1 MNDFDKGFE
10 FSARH
15 AAAVPAGMDAASW
28 VNSVEAAIE
37 ELYSAM
43 NSYDHYKNSKA
54 AQDSLK
60 GFLAEEWAFGTANV
74 DAAVKR
80 VDAKGIRLD
89 SHDLGSADVAW
100 GADQYQLKFLIDPKN
115 IARKLATTLRDSYN
129 GRPKRYADLSF
140 DEWAVEKGFA
150 GKTPDD
156 LLYGDMGGLI
166 PSDKLEAA
174 KQYTLIRIERA
185 KGRGLD
191 EEVRRWTKVRDNLTD
206 RIKTPEGV
214 EGRPATNEEMR
225 RKAID
230 VSNRKKLDP
239 ADDGMTTSQLIAA
252 SDIVKHSLKA
262 GGTAAALSAA
272 LSVAPEIY
280 RAIDYLIAE
289 GEIDD
294 EHLKSIGTAACAG
307 ATNGFVSGSATAA
320 ITAAAAKGAFGETV
334 KAAAMGSRGAN
345 VIASLVVLTMETCRN
360 SYLVASGQIEP
371 VEMASN
377 MGQSVFSTVMM
388 LGGAAVATA
397 LTGGATFPVL
407 IGSFAGG
414 AAGSMA
420 FRPVSSCVMKV
431 CVNSGV
437 TFFGLVEQDYEVPKR
452 LLSML
457 GIKGARIKT
466 ARVKTAAV
474 STAARLSAPSVK
486 TACLHT
492 ADVVFFERGLVGVNK
507 VAYS

>member
-10 FSARH
+10 FSARY
-15 AAAVPAGMDAASW
+15 AAAVPAGMDATSW

-74 DAAVKR
+74 DAAIKR

-89 SHDLGSADVAW
+89 SHDLGSADVTW
-100 GADQYQLKFLIDPKN
+100 GADQYQLKFLTDPKN

-174 KQYTLIRIERA
+174 KQYTLTRIERA

-225 RKAID
+225 RKAAD
-230 VSNRKKLDP
+230 VSSKKKLDP

-252 SDIVKHSLKA
+252 SDIVKQSLKA

-280 RAIDYLIAE
+280 RAVDYLIAE

-307 ATNGFVSGSATAA
+307 AANGF
-320 ITAAAAKGAFGETV
+320 AAAKGTFGETV

-371 VEMASN
+371 VEMANN

-397 LTGGATFPVL
+397 LTGGATLPVL
-407 IGSFAGG
+407 IGSFVGG

-420 FRPVSSCVMKV
+420 FKPVSSCVMKV
-431 CVNSGV
+431 CVDSGV
-437 TFFGLVEQDYEVPKR
+437 TFFGLIEQDYEVPKR

-457 GIKGARIKT
+457 GIKGASIKT
-466 ARVKTAAV
+466 ARIKTAAV
-474 STAARLSAPSVK
+474 STAPQLSAPSVK
-486 TACLHT
+486 TASLHT
-492 ADVVFFERGLVGVNK
+492 ANVAFFERGLVGVNK

>member
-1 MNDFDKGFE
+1 M
-10 FSARH
+10 
-15 AAAVPAGMDAASW
+15 
-28 VNSVEAAIE
+28 
-37 ELYSAM
+37 
-43 NSYDHYKNSKA
+43 
-54 AQDSLK
+54 
-60 GFLAEEWAFGTANV
+60 
-74 DAAVKR
+74 
-80 VDAKGIRLD
+80 
-89 SHDLGSADVAW
+89 
-100 GADQYQLKFLIDPKN
+100 
-115 IARKLATTLRDSYN
+115 
-129 GRPKRYADLSF
+129 
-140 DEWAVEKGFA
+140 
-150 GKTPDD
+150 
-156 LLYGDMGGLI
+156 
-166 PSDKLEAA
+166 
-174 KQYTLIRIERA
+174 
-185 KGRGLD
+185 
-191 EEVRRWTKVRDNLTD
+191 
-206 RIKTPEGV
+206 
-214 EGRPATNEEMR
+214 
-225 RKAID
+225 
-230 VSNRKKLDP
+230 
-239 ADDGMTTSQLIAA
+239 
-252 SDIVKHSLKA
+252 
-262 GGTAAALSAA
+262 
-272 LSVAPEIY
+272 
-280 RAIDYLIAE
+280 

-307 ATNGFVSGSATAA
+307 AANGFVSGSATAA

-407 IGSFAGG
+407 IGSFVGG

-437 TFFGLVEQDYEVPKR
+437 TFFGLIEQDYEVPKR

-457 GIKGARIKT
+457 GIKGASIKT

-474 STAARLSAPSVK
+474 STAPRFSTPSVK

>member
-1 MNDFDKGFE
+1 MTRIGN
-10 FSARH
+10 ARIQL
-15 AAAVPAGMDAASW
+15 VT
-28 VNSVEAAIE
+28 E

-43 NSYDHYKNSKA
+43 NSYDHCKNSKA

-80 VDAKGIRLD
+80 VGAKGIRLD

-100 GADQYQLKFLIDPKN
+100 GADQYQLKFLTDPKN
-115 IARKLATTLRDSYN
+115 IARKLATTLRDSHN

-140 DEWAVEKGFA
+140 DERADEKGFT

-156 LLYGDMGGLI
+156 LLYGDMSGLI

-174 KQYTLIRIERA
+174 KQYTLMRIERA

-191 EEVRRWTKVRDNLTD
+191 EEVRRWTKVRDSLTD

-214 EGRPATNEEMR
+214 EGRPAMNEEMR

-230 VSNRKKLDP
+230 VSSKKKLDP
-239 ADDGMTTSQLIAA
+239 ADDGMTASQLIAA
-252 SDIVKHSLKA
+252 SDIVKQSLKA
-262 GGTAAALSAA
+262 GGTAAALSTA

-294 EHLKSIGTAACAG
+294 EHLKSLGTAACAG
-307 ATNGFVSGSATAA
+307 AANGFVSGS
-320 ITAAAAKGAFGETV
+320 
-334 KAAAMGSRGAN
+334 
-345 VIASLVVLTMETCRN
+345 
-360 SYLVASGQIEP
+360 
-371 VEMASN
+371 
-377 MGQSVFSTVMM
+377 
-388 LGGAAVATA
+388 
-397 LTGGATFPVL
+397 
-407 IGSFAGG
+407 
-414 AAGSMA
+414 
-420 FRPVSSCVMKV
+420 
-431 CVNSGV
+431 
-437 TFFGLVEQDYEVPKR
+437 
-452 LLSML
+452 
-457 GIKGARIKT
+457 
-466 ARVKTAAV
+466 
-474 STAARLSAPSVK
+474 AARLSAPSVK

-507 VAYS
+507 VADS

>member
-15 AAAVPAGMDAASW
+15 AAAVPAGMDATSW

-43 NSYDHYKNSKA
+43 NSYDHYKNSRA

-100 GADQYQLKFLIDPKN
+100 GADQYQLKFLTDPKN
-115 IARKLATTLRDSYN
+115 IARKLATTLHDSYN

-191 EEVRRWTKVRDNLTD
+191 EDVRRWTKVRDNLTD

-214 EGRPATNEEMR
+214 EGRPATNEKMR

-230 VSNRKKLDP
+230 VSNKKKLDP

-252 SDIVKHSLKA
+252 SDIVKQSLKA

-289 GEIDD
+289 GELDD

-307 ATNGFVSGSATAA
+307 AANGFVSGSATAA
-320 ITAAAAKGAFGETV
+320 ITAAAAKG
-334 KAAAMGSRGAN
+334 AAMGSRGAN

-388 LGGAAVATA
+388 LGGVAVATA
-397 LTGGATFPVL
+397 LTGGAALPVL
-407 IGSFAGG
+407 IGSFVGG

-420 FRPVSSCVMKV
+420 FKPVSSCVMKV
-431 CVNSGV
+431 CVDSGV
-437 TFFGLVEQDYEVPKR
+437 TFFGLIEQDYEIPNR

-457 GIKGARIKT
+457 GIKGASIKT

-474 STAARLSAPSVK
+474 STAPRLSAPSVK

>member
-1 MNDFDKGFE
+1 M
-10 FSARH
+10 
-15 AAAVPAGMDAASW
+15 
-28 VNSVEAAIE
+28 
-37 ELYSAM
+37 
-43 NSYDHYKNSKA
+43 
-54 AQDSLK
+54 
-60 GFLAEEWAFGTANV
+60 
-74 DAAVKR
+74 
-80 VDAKGIRLD
+80 
-89 SHDLGSADVAW
+89 AW
-100 GADQYQLKFLIDPKN
+100 GADQYQLKFLTDPKN

-129 GRPKRYADLSF
+129 GRPKRYANLSF

-174 KQYTLIRIERA
+174 KRYTLVRIERA
-185 KGRGLD
+185 KVRGLD
-191 EEVRRWTKVRDNLTD
+191 EEVRRWTKARDNLTD
-206 RIKTPEGV
+206 RIEAPEGV
-214 EGRPATNEEMR
+214 EGRLATNEEMR
-225 RKAID
+225 RKAVD

-239 ADDGMTTSQLIAA
+239 ADDGMTASQLIAA
-252 SDIVKHSLKA
+252 SDIVKQSLKG

-280 RAIDYLIAE
+280 RAIDCLIVE

-307 ATNGFVSGSATAA
+307 AANGFVSGSATAA

-345 VIASLVVLTMETCRN
+345 VIALLVVLTMETCRN
-360 SYLVASGQIEP
+360 SHLVASGQIEP
-371 VEMASN
+371 VEMANN

-407 IGSFAGG
+407 IGSFVGG

-420 FRPVSSCVMKV
+420 FKPVSSC
-431 CVNSGV
+431 V

-452 LLSML
+452 LLSVL
-457 GIKGARIKT
+457 GIKGASIKT

-474 STAARLSAPSVK
+474 STAPRLSAPSVK

-492 ADVVFFERGLVGVNK
+492 STCTAMPKTSFATNGAFDEKGRRTTFLCQK
-507 VAYS
+507 AYKSVSLLP

>member
-1 MNDFDKGFE
+1 
-10 FSARH
+10 
-15 AAAVPAGMDAASW
+15 
-28 VNSVEAAIE
+28 
-37 ELYSAM
+37 M

-74 DAAVKR
+74 DASVKR

-100 GADQYQLKFLIDPKN
+100 GADQYQLKFLTDPKN
-115 IARKLATTLRDSYN
+115 IARKLATTLHDSYN

-185 KGRGLD
+185 KGRGLV

-214 EGRPATNEEMR
+214 EGRPATNEEVR

-230 VSNRKKLDP
+230 VSNKKKLDP

-252 SDIVKHSLKA
+252 SDIVKQSLKA
-262 GGTAAALSAA
+262 GGTAAA

-407 IGSFAGG
+407 IGSFVGG

-437 TFFGLVEQDYEVPKR
+437 TFFGLIEQDYEVPKR

-457 GIKGARIKT
+457 GIKGASIKT

-474 STAARLSAPSVK
+474 STAPRFSTPSVK

>member
-1 MNDFDKGFE
+1 M
-10 FSARH
+10 
-15 AAAVPAGMDAASW
+15 
-28 VNSVEAAIE
+28 
-37 ELYSAM
+37 
-43 NSYDHYKNSKA
+43 
-54 AQDSLK
+54 
-60 GFLAEEWAFGTANV
+60 
-74 DAAVKR
+74 
-80 VDAKGIRLD
+80 
-89 SHDLGSADVAW
+89 AW
-100 GADQYQLKFLIDPKN
+100 GADQYQLKFLTDPKN

-129 GRPKRYADLSF
+129 GRPKRYANLSF

-174 KQYTLIRIERA
+174 KQYALVRIERA
-185 KGRGLD
+185 KARGLD
-191 EEVRRWTKVRDNLTD
+191 EEVRRWTKVRDSLTD
-206 RIKTPEGV
+206 RIKTPEDV

-225 RKAID
+225 RKAVD
-230 VSNRKKLDP
+230 VSSKKKLDP

-252 SDIVKHSLKA
+252 SDIVKQSLKA

-307 ATNGFVSGSATAA
+307 AANGFVSGSATAA
-320 ITAAAAKGAFGETV
+320 

-371 VEMASN
+371 VEMANN

-420 FRPVSSCVMKV
+420 FKPVSSCVMKV
-431 CVNSGV
+431 CVDSGA

-452 LLSML
+452 LLSVL
-457 GIKGARIKT
+457 GIKGASIKT
-466 ARVKTAAV
+466 ARVKTAAA
-474 STAARLSAPSVK
+474 STAPRLSAPSVK

-492 ADVVFFERGLVGVNK
+492 STCTAMPKTSFATNGAFDEKGRRTTFLCQK
-507 VAYS
+507 AYKSVSLLP

>member
-1 MNDFDKGFE
+1 M
-10 FSARH
+10 
-15 AAAVPAGMDAASW
+15 
-28 VNSVEAAIE
+28 
-37 ELYSAM
+37 
-43 NSYDHYKNSKA
+43 
-54 AQDSLK
+54 
-60 GFLAEEWAFGTANV
+60 
-74 DAAVKR
+74 
-80 VDAKGIRLD
+80 
-89 SHDLGSADVAW
+89 
-100 GADQYQLKFLIDPKN
+100 
-115 IARKLATTLRDSYN
+115 RDS
-129 GRPKRYADLSF
+129 
-140 DEWAVEKGFA
+140 
-150 GKTPDD
+150 
-156 LLYGDMGGLI
+156 
-166 PSDKLEAA
+166 
-174 KQYTLIRIERA
+174 
-185 KGRGLD
+185 
-191 EEVRRWTKVRDNLTD
+191 LTD

-230 VSNRKKLDP
+230 VSSKKKIDP
-239 ADDGMTTSQLIAA
+239 ADDGMTASQLIAA
-252 SDIVKHSLKA
+252 SDIVKQSLKA
-262 GGTAAALSAA
+262 GGTAAALS
-272 LSVAPEIY
+272 VAPPEIY

-307 ATNGFVSGSATAA
+307 AANGFVSGSATAA

-360 SYLVASGQIEP
+360 SYLVASGRIEP

-397 LTGGATFPVL
+397 LTGGAALPVL
-407 IGSFAGG
+407 IGSFVGG

-431 CVNSGV
+431 CVDSGV
-437 TFFGLVEQDYEVPKR
+437 TLFGLVEQDYEVPKR

-457 GIKGARIKT
+457 GIKGASIKT

-492 ADVVFFERGLVGVNK
+492 ADVAFFERGLVGVNK

>member
-1 MNDFDKGFE
+1 MDSTFITHHGD
-10 FSARH
+10 H
-15 AAAVPAGMDAASW
+15 A
-28 VNSVEAAIE
+28 
-37 ELYSAM
+37 
-43 NSYDHYKNSKA
+43 
-54 AQDSLK
+54 
-60 GFLAEEWAFGTANV
+60 TAWR
-74 DAAVKR
+74 KR
-80 VDAKGIRLD
+80 DIR
-89 SHDLGSADVAW
+89 
-100 GADQYQLKFLIDPKN
+100 Q
-115 IARKLATTLRDSYN
+115 TTC
-129 GRPKRYADLSF
+129 DLSF

-206 RIKTPEGV
+206 RIETPEGV

-225 RKAID
+225 RKAVD
-230 VSNRKKLDP
+230 VSSKKKLDP
-239 ADDGMTTSQLIAA
+239 ADDGMTASQLIAA
-252 SDIVKHSLKA
+252 SDIVKQSLKA
-262 GGTAAALSAA
+262 GGTAAA

-307 ATNGFVSGSATAA
+307 AANGFVSGSATAA

-371 VEMASN
+371 VEMANN

-397 LTGGATFPVL
+397 LTGGATFPVP

-431 CVNSGV
+431 CVDSGV

-457 GIKGARIKT
+457 GIKGASIKT
-466 ARVKTAAV
+466 ARVKAAAA
-474 STAARLSAPSVK
+474 STTPRLSAPSAK
-486 TACLHT
+486 TASLHT
-492 ADVVFFERGLVGVNK
+492 ADVAFFERGLVGVNK

>member
-15 AAAVPAGMDAASW
+15 AAAVPAGMDATSW

-100 GADQYQLKFLIDPKN
+100 GADQYQLKFLTDPKN

-191 EEVRRWTKVRDNLTD
+191 EEVQRWTKVCDNLTD

-230 VSNRKKLDP
+230 VSSRKKLDP

-252 SDIVKHSLKA
+252 SDIVKQSLKA

-320 ITAAAAKGAFGETV
+320 ITAAAAKGAFGET
-334 KAAAMGSRGAN
+334 GAN

-371 VEMASN
+371 VEMANN

-397 LTGGATFPVL
+397 LTGGATLPVL
-407 IGSFAGG
+407 IGSFVGG

-420 FRPVSSCVMKV
+420 FKPVSSCVMKV
-431 CVNSGV
+431 CVDSGV

-457 GIKGARIKT
+457 GIKGASIKT
-466 ARVKTAAV
+466 AKIKTAAV
-474 STAARLSAPSVK
+474 SMAPRLSAPSVK

-492 ADVVFFERGLVGVNK
+492 ADIVFFERGLVGVNK
-507 VAYS
+507 VTYS

>member
-10 FSARH
+10 FSARYT
-15 AAAVPAGMDAASW
+15 ATVPAGMDVANW

-43 NSYDHYKNSKA
+43 NSYDYYKNSKA

-60 GFLAEEWAFGTANV
+60 GFLAEEWSFGTANV

-89 SHDLGSADVAW
+89 SHGLGSADVAW
-100 GADQYQLKFLIDPKN
+100 GTNQYQLKFLTDPKN

-129 GRPKRYADLSF
+129 GRAKRYADLSF
-140 DEWAVEKGFA
+140 DEWAAEKGFA

-166 PSDKLEAA
+166 PSDKLEAT
-174 KQYTLIRIERA
+174 KQYALVRIERA
-185 KGRGLD
+185 KSRGLGK
-191 EEVRRWTKVRDNLTD
+191 EVQRWTKVRDNLTD
-206 RIKTPEGV
+206 RIKTPEGI
-214 EGRPATNEEMR
+214 ESRPATNEDMR
-225 RKAID
+225 RKAVD
-230 VSNRKKLDP
+230 VSNKKQLDP
-239 ADDGMTTSQLIAA
+239 ADDGMTTSQLITAN
-252 SDIVKHSLKA
+252 DIMKQSLRT

-289 GEIDD
+289 GELDD
-294 EHLKSIGTAACAG
+294 EHLKAIGTAACTG
-307 ATNGFVSGSATAA
+307 AANGFMSGSATAA
-320 ITAAAAKGAFGETV
+320 ITAAAAKGTFGETV
-334 KAAAMGSRGAN
+334 KVAAMGPKGAN

-360 SYLVASGQIEP
+360 SYLVASRQIEP
-371 VEMASN
+371 IEMASN

-397 LTGGATFPVL
+397 LTGGAALPVL
-407 IGSFAGG
+407 IGSFVGS

-420 FRPVSSCVMKV
+420 FKPVSSCVMKM
-431 CVNSGV
+431 CVDSGI
-437 TFFGLVEQDYEVPKR
+437 TFFGLVEQDFEIPQR
-452 LLSML
+452 LLSKL
-457 GIKGARIKT
+457 GIKGANVKTARIKT
-466 ARVKTAAV
+466 ADTSVAP
-474 STAARLSAPSVK
+474 RLSVPSVK
-486 TACLHT
+486 TTSLHT
-492 ADVVFFERGLVGVNK
+492 ADVAFLERGLVGVNK

>member
-15 AAAVPAGMDAASW
+15 AAAVPAGMDTANW

-43 NSYDHYKNSKA
+43 NSYNHYKNSKA

-89 SHDLGSADVAW
+89 LHDLGSADVAW
-100 GADQYQLKFLIDPKN
+100 GADQYQLKFLTDPKN

-129 GRPKRYADLSF
+129 GRPKRYAELSF
-140 DEWAVEKGFA
+140 DEWVVEKGFA

-156 LLYGDMGGLI
+156 LLYADMGGLI

-174 KQYTLIRIERA
+174 KQYTLMRIERA

-214 EGRPATNEEMR
+214 KGRPATNEEMR
-225 RKAID
+225 RKAAD
-230 VSNRKKLDP
+230 VSSKKKLDP

-252 SDIVKHSLKA
+252 SDIVKQSLKA

-294 EHLKSIGTAACAG
+294 EHLKSIGTAAC
-307 ATNGFVSGSATAA
+307 
-320 ITAAAAKGAFGETV
+320 TAAAAKGAFGETL

-360 SYLVASGQIEP
+360 SYLVASGQIEL
-371 VEMASN
+371 VEMANN

-397 LTGGATFPVL
+397 LTGGATLPVL
-407 IGSFAGG
+407 IGSFVGG

-420 FRPVSSCVMKV
+420 FKPVSSCVMEV
-431 CVNSGV
+431 CIDSGV

-452 LLSML
+452 LLSLL
-457 GIKGARIKT
+457 GIKGASIKT
-466 ARVKTAAV
+466 AKIKTAAV
-474 STAARLSAPSVK
+474 STAPRLSASSVK

>member
-15 AAAVPAGMDAASW
+15 AAAVPAGMDATSW

-43 NSYDHYKNSKA
+43 NSYDHYKNSRA

-100 GADQYQLKFLIDPKN
+100 GADQYQLKFLTDPKN
-115 IARKLATTLRDSYN
+115 IARKLATTLHDSYN

-191 EEVRRWTKVRDNLTD
+191 EDVRRWTKVRDNLTD

-214 EGRPATNEEMR
+214 EGRPATN
-225 RKAID
+225 K
-230 VSNRKKLDP
+230 KKLDP

-252 SDIVKHSLKA
+252 SDIVKQSLKA

-289 GEIDD
+289 GELDD

-307 ATNGFVSGSATAA
+307 AANGFVSGSATAA

-388 LGGAAVATA
+388 LGGVAVATA
-397 LTGGATFPVL
+397 LTGGAALPVL
-407 IGSFAGG
+407 IGSFVGG

-420 FRPVSSCVMKV
+420 FKPVSSCVMKV
-431 CVNSGV
+431 CVDSGV
-437 TFFGLVEQDYEVPKR
+437 TFFGLIEQDYEIPNR

-457 GIKGARIKT
+457 GIKGASIKT

-474 STAARLSAPSVK
+474 STAPRLSAPSVK